1 MAKNK
6 QDSTQSSNELNYPPV
21 VAVLGHVDH
30 GKTTLLD
37 AIRKT
42 TIALRE
48 HGGITQKIGA
58 STVEITHEGKKRNI
72 TFIDTPGHEA
82 FSLMRG
88 RGVQAADIGLL
99 VVSSVDGVKPQTKES
114 IKLLQD
120 SKIPFIVVL
129 TKSDDP
135 NKNPEKAKQQ
145 LLKEEVLLENYGG
158 DTPVIE
164 VSAKININIKE
175 LLELILLVFDMK
187 KHSGFYKFLPS
198 NPFSAVVI
206 ESKLDQKSGP
216 RATLVVKNGTIL
228 LRDEIVCDTVSG
240 RVRTIINDLGERLG
254 KATVGD
260 AVEILGFEAVPKV
273 GEIVFKKSE
282 KVKEPSS
289 APSDAEAMDGQKAA
303 EGQGAETETDKVQEL
318 GPNTD
323 IDINVLSVIIC
334 ADSQGSLE
342 AIVNKIPE
350 RIKVA
355 MTKTGDIETSD
366 VLFAKS
372 VGAIILG
379 FNIKIKPEVVKLA
392 ATEKVLLKNYLI
404 IYEMMDEIKDFLEGK
419 ILSLQEQVFGTAK
432 VLARFPFE
440 KTEVLGIMVL
450 DGRIARGDKV
460 RVMRNDE
467 AIGEANISSVRQG
480 KETVS
485 KVEKGQEAG
494 IILSPFLDFTIGDV
508 LISHR

>member
-6 QDSTQSSNELNYPPV
+6 QKNTQSSDEINYPPV

-37 AIRKT
+37 TIRKT

-99 VVSSVDGVKPQTKES
+99 VVSAVDGVKPQTKES

-158 DTPVIE
+158 EVPVIE
-164 VSAKININIKE
+164 VSAKANINIKE
-175 LLELILLVFDMK
+175 LLELIILVFDMK

-198 NPFSAVVI
+198 NSFSAIVI

-216 RATLVVKNGTIL
+216 RATIIVKNGTIL

-240 RVRTIINDLGERLG
+240 RVRTIINDFGQRLE

-260 AVEILGFEAVPKV
+260 AVEILGFQEVPKV

-282 KVKEPSS
+282 KVVELPVQIPLS
-289 APSDAEAMDGQKAA
+289 
-303 EGQGAETETDKVQEL
+303 ETETKEPEEL
-318 GPNTD
+318 GPDTYVD
-323 IDINVLSVIIC
+323 TNVLSIIIC

-350 RIKVA
+350 RIKIP

-404 IYEMMDEIKDFLEGK
+404 IYEMMDEIQDLLDGK
-419 ILSLQEQVFGTAK
+419 ILSLQEEVFGNAK

-440 KTEVLGIMVL
+440 KTEVLGIIVT

-460 RVMRNDE
+460 RVMRKDE
-467 AIGEANISSVRQG
+467 VIGEANISSVRQG
-480 KETVS
+480 KNIVS

-494 IILSPFLDFTIGDV
+494 IILSPFLDFTIGDM

>member
-1 MAKNK
+1 MVKKNTEK
-6 QDSTQSSNELNYPPV
+6 NDNQKDLIYPPV

-42 TIALRE
+42 SIALRE

-58 STVEITHEGKKRNI
+58 STVEITHEKEKRKI

-99 VVSSVDGVKPQTKES
+99 VISSVDGVMPQTKES
-114 IKLLQD
+114 IELLKA
-120 SKIPFIVVL
+120 SKTPFIVVL

-135 NKNPEKAKQQ
+135 NKNPEKVKQQ

-158 DTPVIE
+158 EIPVIE
-164 VSAKININIKE
+164 VSAKTNTNVKE
-175 LLELILLVFDMK
+175 LLDLIILVFEMK
-187 KHSGFYKFLPS
+187 KHAGFY
-198 NPFSAVVI
+198 PFSSKGQFSAIII

-216 RATLVVKNGTIL
+216 RATLIVKNGTVS
-228 LRDEIVCDTVSG
+228 LRDEIVSDGVFG
-240 RVRTIINDLGERLG
+240 KVKNIVNDLGVRLE
-254 KATVGD
+254 KASVGD
-260 AVEILGFEAVPKV
+260 AVEILGFEKVPKV
-273 GEIVFKKSE
+273 GSTVSKKGQEEKKEISA
-282 KVKEPSS
+282 SS
-289 APSDAEAMDGQKAA
+289 HLEIK
-303 EGQGAETETDKVQEL
+303 TDEEL
-318 GPNTD
+318 QNIGSAIEED
-323 IDINVLSVIIC
+323 ILSIILC
-334 ADSQGSLE
+334 ADTHGSLE
-342 AIVNKIPE
+342 AIANQIPE
-350 RIKVA
+350 RIRIVLQ
-355 MTKTGDIETSD
+355 KTGDIETSD

-379 FNIKIKPEVVKLA
+379 FNIKIKSEVMKLA
-392 ATEKVLLKNYLI
+392 TTEKVILKNYLI

-419 ILSLQEQVFGTAK
+419 ILSLQEEIFGTAK

-440 KTEVLGIMVL
+440 KTEVLGIGVI
-450 DGRIARGDKV
+450 DGRIARGDRV
-460 RVMRNDE
+460 RIERGDE
-467 AIGEANISSVRQG
+467 IVGESNITSVRQG
-480 KETVS
+480 KNSVS

-494 IILSPFLDFTIGDV
+494 IIISPFLDFTIGDM